1 MKKFGLRGPAQ
12 KNLCIPYVTSTTSL
26 FSNSKHSIIKEIKL
40 KKIEIGMESK
50 QGSYSAKYS
59 RNPSHL
65 CNIFV
70 VCNQW

>member
-1 MKKFGLRGPAQ
+1 VAQ
-12 KNLCIPYVTSTTSL
+12 HRKNLCIPYVTSTTSL